1 MEHEKGLLEGIV
13 ILDLTRVLAGP
24 YCGAL
29 LADMGATVIKVEQPG
44 KGDDSRSMGPFIND
58 QSVYFANF
66 NRSKMG
72 VTLNLKAPGGQGDLQ
87 GDGEEGRRG
96 DRELPSR
103 HHGEAGPGI

>member
-44 KGDDSRSMGPFIND
+44 KGDDRRS
-58 QSVYFANF
+58 
-66 NRSKMG
+66 
-72 VTLNLKAPGGQGDLQ
+72 L
-87 GDGEEGRRG
+87 RRW
-96 DRELPSR
+96 
-103 HHGEAGPGI
+103 

>member
-72 VTLNLKAPGGQGDLQ
+72 
-87 GDGEEGRRG
+87 GRRG

>member
-72 VTLNLKAPGGQGDLQ
+72 EP
-87 GDGEEGRRG
+87 
-96 DRELPSR
+96 LPSFPKGR
-103 HHGEAGPGI
+103 KARKRLCRGLKP

>member
-44 KGDDSRSMGPFIND
+44 KGDDSRSMGPLSMIKAF
-58 QSVYFANF
+58 
-66 NRSKMG
+66 
-72 VTLNLKAPGGQGDLQ
+72 TLPTLTAVRWASP
-87 GDGEEGRRG
+87 
-96 DRELPSR
+96 
-103 HHGEAGPGI
+103 